1 MKHKVIFCLL
11 ALSLLASGCST
22 STAVSSD
29 VMAIA
34 PASSSFQ
41 QNINATVTRANQLL
55 PLLAQAENLLLAI
68 TTMKQS
74 HSYKVPRKR
83 THRMKNY
90 EIK

>member
-55 PLLAQAENLLLAI
+55 TLLAQAENLACTL
-68 TTMKQS
+68 
-74 HSYKVPRKR
+74 
-83 THRMKNY
+83 HRAGASCVFSPTNC
-90 EIK
+90 